1 MLTEDGIQWLYLVSV
16 AQISTSIKVIY
27 SRVSLAKESTGST
40 LSKLWQIPKN
50 VIRTK
55 NVWFIIFPV
64 LLYTG
69 IRFL

>member
-1 MLTEDGIQWLYLVSV
+1 MLTEDEIQWLYLVSV
-16 AQISTSIKVIY
+16 AQISTSSKVIY
-27 SRVSLAKESTGST
+27 SRVSLAKEPAGSM

-55 NVWFIIFPV
+55 NVWFIISPV

-69 IRFL
+69 VRFL